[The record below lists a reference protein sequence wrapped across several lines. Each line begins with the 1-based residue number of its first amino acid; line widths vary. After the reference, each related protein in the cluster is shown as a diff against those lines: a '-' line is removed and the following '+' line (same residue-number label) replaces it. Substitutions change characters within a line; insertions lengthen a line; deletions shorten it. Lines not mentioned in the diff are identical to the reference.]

1 MMMIFSKHKK
11 TGWQLLLRV
20 MVMITGMQ
28 GVVSAQEQNIKANEF
43 QWATSAGADVRW
55 FDWREHIDGKQI
67 LMETGP
73 LAAVAGQL
81 LLQYGH
87 VYSLVDVQWGGGL
100 AHYNGHASRP
110 NEIVMHKYEADAW
123 EEIVDSEWRLGW
135 QEPSARVYMGLMQ
148 RDWRRFIE
156 GNNIAGVDGVSSA
169 EERYRWKLLT
179 LGGEYQMDLALPWDM
194 AVAASVGMPL
204 DSYQKVYANTYD
216 GAVLEPGKGLYW
228 RIALP
233 LRTRGSN
240 ANFSIEPYYQQQSM
254 AESNSVPQM
263 QKGVFKNRFVYQPAS
278 IRRELGVGVRWQFA
292 GNTRPTY

>member
-11 TGWQLLLRV
+11 TVWQLLLRA
-20 MVMITGMQ
+20 MVMITCMQ

-81 LLQYGH
+81 QLQYGH

-100 AHYNGHASRP
+100 AHYNGHLQSGP
-110 NEIVMHKYEADAW
+110 KYETDAW
-123 EEIVDSEWRLGW
+123 EEIIDSEWRLGW
-135 QEPSARVYMGLMQ
+135 QEPTGRVYMGLMQ
-148 RDWRRFIE
+148 RDWRRFIA
-156 GNNIAGVDGVSSA
+156 GDNNVSSA

-194 AVAASVGMPL
+194 AVAARVGMPL
-204 DSYQKVYANTYD
+204 DSYQKVYANTND

-233 LRTRGSN
+233 MRARGSN

-254 AESNSVPQM
+254 AESNSVPLM
-263 QKGVFKNRFVYQPAS
+263 QNGVFQGWFVYQPAS
-278 IRRELGVGVRWQFA
+278 VRRELGVGVRWQFA